1 MHNIMNCEVMWPRIN
16 RPYKWKDN
24 AYQDATGNWKGRT
37 MPADDPSD
45 PAAHYELNLILK
57 EDQTKAMLDAMRADW
72 KEGIKSGRISEK
84 QKAIDPKT
92 LAKIKKLED
101 GRYEVTCKNKNYD
114 AKSKPMQFGPDKKPL
129 PDDFELTSN
138 SKIHI
143 AVKFYFYKNGEGVHI
158 QPKKLRVVELA
169 ERMSHD
175 DFDDGFGE
183 AEENADPFDLP
194 EISQTKAAPSAADS
208 FDDEIPF

>member
-1 MHNIMNCEVMWPRIN
+1 
-16 RPYKWKDN
+16 
-24 AYQDATGNWKGRT
+24 
-37 MPADDPSD
+37 
-45 PAAHYELNLILK
+45 
-57 EDQTKAMLDAMRADW
+57 
-72 KEGIKSGRISEK
+72 
-84 QKAIDPKT
+84 
-92 LAKIKKLED
+92 
-101 GRYEVTCKNKNYD
+101 
-114 AKSKPMQFGPDKKPL
+114 MQFGPDKKPL

-169 ERMSHD
+169 ERISHD

-183 AEENADPFDLP
+183 EENADPFDLP
-194 EISQTKAAPSAADS
+194 DINQAKGATKTDD